1 MKYFFAAIALLYTSL
16 AFAIE
21 NYQAN
26 ETLNVLTISGI
37 KLRDKPGGAVLQ
49 SVPYAAKVVAL
60 EAKNNN
66 FPTHVEGI
74 SGSWVKVKFNDK
86 IGYVFD
92 GFLSRLPAPSLTDAN
107 LRAYARREFKT
118 LSEELPISFMEDND
132 LGSSGSNVMFFE
144 WNNQRLAYYNY
155 FYYEGGSENICIPG
169 ISIEEGYL
177 LMRILER
184 DAYEYA
190 LKETNRPEDFDM
202 RQLTEFL
209 YNGVSIKL
217 NDDGT
222 TSEVHNY
229 YSANLSV
236 GCDFDIIISKKDNFV
251 LINVGGGC

>member
-1 MKYFFAAIALLYTSL
+1 MRYFFAATAFLYTSL

-49 SVPYAAKVVAL
+49 SVPYAAKVITL
-60 EAKNNN
+60 EPKNNN

-118 LSEELPISFMEDND
+118 LSEELPISFMEDSD

-190 LKETNRPEDFDM
+190 LKETNRPEDFDK
-202 RQLTEFL
+202 RQLTQFL
-209 YNGVSIKL
+209 LNGLSYKV
-217 NDDGT
+217 NDDGST
-222 TSEVHNY
+222 TQKYDHY
-229 YSANLSV
+229 TCNLST
-236 GCDFDIIISKKDNFV
+236 GCDYDLTISKKHNFV